1 MTQFDKFVWLSLI
14 SQLTSFEIAD
24 DISQDVIAL
33 HMSIIMTSSNGNIF
47 RVTGPLCGEFTGHRR
62 IPLTKASDAELW
74 CLFSL
79 ICAWVN
85 NREAGDLRR
94 HCAHYDVTIMNI
106 WNDIYIS
113 GTIQHWTSHAYRLLG
128 PRLPRTIPN
137 WCRLAVS
144 GALCHMSLQWRH
156 IDGLVQDYRIPS
168 VLAMGYCSLALS
180 HRHVIAV
187 MSQGNPPV
195 TGWFT

>member
-1 MTQFDKFVWLSLI
+1 MSLHFI
-14 SQLTSFEIAD
+14 CQSLWRHQMGTFS
-24 DISQDVIAL
+24 AL
-33 HMSIIMTSSNGNIF
+33 LAHCAGNSP
-47 RVTGPLCGEFTGHRR
+47 VTGEFLSQRPVTR
-62 IPLTKASDAELW
+62 SFDVCFLW
-74 CLFSL
+74 S
-79 ICAWVN
+79 APD
-85 NREAGDLRR
+85 REAGDLRR

-113 GTIQHWTSHAYRLLG
+113 GTIQHWASHAYRLLG

-187 MSQGNPPV
+187 MSQGNSPV